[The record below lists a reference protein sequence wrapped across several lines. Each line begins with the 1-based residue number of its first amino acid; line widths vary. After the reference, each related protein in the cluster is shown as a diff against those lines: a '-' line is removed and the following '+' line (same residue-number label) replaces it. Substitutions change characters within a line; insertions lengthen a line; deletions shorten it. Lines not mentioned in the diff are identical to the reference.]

1 MTLQAPESPDSS
13 PTTWP
18 LDGRLALITV
28 GSSSGGPL
36 LGDGWPEAVAGALAG
51 AGADVAVAGPDGP
64 ATEPALDAV
73 RASGRRAIA
82 IRGNLESE
90 SEIAT
95 ALASATRGRTGLHV
109 LVNAPRAEFFAPAS
123 ETSAADWDAVQ
134 RNVVRPTF
142 IWCREAGRLMSTQGG
157 GSIVN
162 IIGGLARRG
171 MINASAFAAS
181 QAAIEALTRSLA
193 LEWARN
199 GVRVNAIGASWFESS
214 RRSLEEQRKE
224 RPVRYLPLR
233 RKGHP
238 NDAAALALYLAS
250 DASAFVTGETIYVD
264 GGAMAHA

>member
-1 MTLQAPESPDSS
+1 
-13 PTTWP
+13 
-18 LDGRLALITV
+18 
-28 GSSSGGPL
+28 
-36 LGDGWPEAVAGALAG
+36 
-51 AGADVAVAGPDGP
+51 
-64 ATEPALDAV
+64 
-73 RASGRRAIA
+73 
-82 IRGNLESE
+82 
-90 SEIAT
+90 
-95 ALASATRGRTGLHV
+95 
-109 LVNAPRAEFFAPAS
+109 
-123 ETSAADWDAVQ
+123 
-134 RNVVRPTF
+134 
-142 IWCREAGRLMSTQGG
+142 
-157 GSIVN
+157 
-162 IIGGLARRG
+162 